1 MAESVRAFWK
11 GSLRLSLVFIPVK
24 LVSAVRTE
32 GEVHLHQVDRKTQQR
47 IRYQK
52 VNSAGK
58 VVDKS
63 DIVSGYQVD
72 GGYVLFEGE
81 EIDAVKLKSRH
92 TIELTQF
99 VDHCEID
106 PLYFERPYFLLP
118 DGDAANEGYCVIRN
132 ALREAKKVGIGQ
144 LTIRGREDL
153 VALEPA
159 GDGLV
164 LNTLRY
170 DEEIKDQDSVFSEV
184 ENVKAR
190 KDLVDMA
197 LQLIEGKTGEFNP
210 ASFKNHYAQAL
221 RDLVKEKVKTG
232 KVVEVEG
239 GDEERPANVVDF
251 MDALKR
257 SLKQSGEGAKSG
269 SRSAPKSD
277 SKPSS
282 KSAPSKKPA
291 KKASTKRSAAK
302 TANTTSRV
310 RSAR

>member
-32 GEVHLHQVDRKTQQR
+32 GEVRLHQVDRKTQQR

-58 VVDKS
+58 EVDKS

-72 GGYVLFEGE
+72 GGYVLFERDE
-81 EIDAVKLKSRH
+81 LDAVKLKSKH

-106 PLYFERPYFLLP
+106 PLYFERPYYLLP
-118 DGDAANEGYCVIRN
+118 DGDAANEGYCVIRD
-132 ALREAKKVGIGQ
+132 ALRAAKKVGIGQ
-144 LTIRGREDL
+144 LTLRGREDL
-153 VALEPA
+153 IALEPA

-170 DEEIKDQDSVFSEV
+170 EEEIKDQDKVFSEV
-184 ENVKAR
+184 DNVKVR

-197 LQLIEGKTGEFNP
+197 LQLISGKADEFAP
-210 ASFKNHYAQAL
+210 SAFKNHYAQAL
-221 RDLVKEKVKTG
+221 RDLVKEKVDTG
-232 KVVEVEG
+232 KVVDVEG
-239 GDEERPANVVDF
+239 GKEERTTNVVDF

-257 SLKQSGEGAKSG
+257 SLRQSSG
-269 SRSAPKSD
+269 SED
-277 SKPSS
+277 KPSRKTVETPAAAKRSSS
-282 KSAPSKKPA
+282 KAAAKKPV
-291 KKASTKRSAAK
+291 KRSRSAAK
-302 TANTTSRV
+302 SASSDARVKSRK
-310 RSAR
+310 